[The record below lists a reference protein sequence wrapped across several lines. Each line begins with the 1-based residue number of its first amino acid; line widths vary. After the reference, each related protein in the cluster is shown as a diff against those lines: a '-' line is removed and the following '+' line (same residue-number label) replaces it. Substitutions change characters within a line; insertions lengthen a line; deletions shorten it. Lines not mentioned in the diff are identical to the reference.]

1 MAQGLESYADL
12 YKGAVINLY
21 QKPPGRHLITFY
33 WWGLYPLSGEQNL
46 LEQYIQKASFKERA
60 HIMNYVGQVLE
71 NSEELPKEIE
81 IRLME

>member
-1 MAQGLESYADL
+1 
-12 YKGAVINLY
+12 
-21 QKPPGRHLITFY
+21 
-33 WWGLYPLSGEQNL
+33 LSGEQNL